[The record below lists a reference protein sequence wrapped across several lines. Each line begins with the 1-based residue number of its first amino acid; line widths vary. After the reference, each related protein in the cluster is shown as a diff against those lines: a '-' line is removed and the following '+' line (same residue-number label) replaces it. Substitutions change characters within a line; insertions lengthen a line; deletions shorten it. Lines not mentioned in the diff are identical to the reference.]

1 MAFLTSD
8 IEYQDNFFPSD
19 FAIHLT
25 NKINALQNFNMG
37 GLSAKVDDPPF
48 WNMKFTEN
56 EKFKEEVDFIQKYI
70 PNKII
75 RGYINGQTYGQ
86 FGSYHPDDEDIT
98 YLYYPNFDWSVD
110 DGGGTEF
117 SLQDDNSIVVYPKFN
132 RMCIFNS
139 KILHRSMPNRS
150 FTKLRMTLAFKTEK

>member
-1 MAFLTSD
+1 MSFITPD
-8 IEYQDNFFPSD
+8 IQYKDNFFPSD
-19 FAIHLT
+19 FALHLA
-25 NKINALQNFNMG
+25 NKINQLHNFSLTGFSKNENEPFFWIM
-37 GLSAKVDDPPF
+37 KV
-48 WNMKFTEN
+48 TED
-56 EKFKEEVDFIQKYI
+56 EKFKEEVNFIQKYI

-86 FGSYHPDDEDIT
+86 FGSYHCDDGEIT
-98 YLYYPNFDWSVD
+98 YLYYPNLDWSVN